1 MTRLVGLELLK
12 LRRRWLIWI
21 LLGLL
26 VAGEALTIFGG
37 YYLAVSGTMTFLDE
51 RGQILPIEMV
61 LPNFILPGAL
71 RAVLGLTQQVGS
83 WLLVIL
89 TAVVIGM
96 EEAYGTLRQILIS
109 GIGRTRYLVMKL
121 ITLFIVVVSF
131 VGTAVI
137 SGIGFLP

>member
-71 RAVLGLTQQVGS
+71 RAVLGLTQQVGI

-96 EEAYGTLRQILIS
+96 EEAYGTLRQILERDQKLTPRIKP
-109 GIGRTRYLVMKL
+109 IQEHCNRTEIKK
-121 ITLFIVVVSF
+121 
-131 VGTAVI
+131 
-137 SGIGFLP
+137 GFA

>member
-1 MTRLVGLELLK
+1 MNRLVRLELLK

-96 EEAYGTLRQILIS
+96 
-109 GIGRTRYLVMKL
+109 GRGVWYAAPDLN
-121 ITLFIVVVSF
+121 
-131 VGTAVI
+131 
-137 SGIGFLP
+137 

>member
-71 RAVLGLTQQVGS
+71 RAVLGLTAGWQ
-83 WLLVIL
+83 L
-89 TAVVIGM
+89 A
-96 EEAYGTLRQILIS
+96 S
-109 GIGRTRYLVMKL
+109 GYSNCRGHWDGRGVWYAAPDLN
-121 ITLFIVVVSF
+121 
-131 VGTAVI
+131 
-137 SGIGFLP
+137 